1 MVFSSSLVRM
11 WVLDHKEGWVPKNW
25 CFWIVVLEKTLESL
39 QDSKEIKPV
48 NLKGNQPWTFIG
60 RTDAVAPI
68 LCDAMWC
75 EELTHWKRPWCWER
89 LKVGGEGPTKDAKVG
104 WHHWLNGH
112 EFEQT
117 LGDSG
122 GQGSLEC
129 CSPWC
134 HKELD
139 MTEQLNN
146 KNNSKILESHVP
158 SSQVPPLV
166 TSYIVGKTR
175 KLTSDHHFYLDHTL
189 YSVSTIFLACVCVCV
204 YNPMQFF
211 SKKHYFI
218 YIPTVLY
225 VHLWTVQK
233 QYFFSNL
240 GSFKY
245 SKQLLK
251 IKLSNSS
258 PRTALDNL
266 CAPR

>member
-1 MVFSSSLVRM
+1 MYCKYPFTTLWHLFSTLFLVSLKTFYFWKHCRLAESYFANKGLYSQSYGFSSSLVRM
-11 WVLDHKEGWVPKNW
+11 WVLDHKEDWVPKNW

-39 QDSKEIKPV
+39 LDSQEIKPV
-48 NLKGNQPWTFIG
+48 NAKGNQPWTFIG
-60 RTDAVAPI
+60 RTDAEAPI

-89 LKVGGEGPTKDAKVG
+89 LRVGGEGPTKDEKVG

-139 MTEQLNN
+139 MTGQLNN

-158 SSQVPPLV
+158 FSQVPPMV

-204 YNPMQFF
+204 
-211 SKKHYFI
+211 SG
-218 YIPTVLY
+218 YI
-225 VHLWTVQK
+225 
-233 QYFFSNL
+233 
-240 GSFKY
+240 
-245 SKQLLK
+245 
-251 IKLSNSS
+251 
-258 PRTALDNL
+258 
-266 CAPR
+266 